1 MRNSFFNVKFDKK
14 LGGVKLLSLVKDKNN
29 MNFCKGGRYF
39 CLLRDFGD
47 RIKLLRLEGVKTA
60 YDPTYFDLKEI
71 VSSSSRTVV
80 ISESRGVEAK
90 TEYTIKR
97 DKLIVKTVLKNKNS
111 YPVYYKDGDIS
122 IDMPFNDAYES
133 SEICMKERAHT
144 HIHTGLDVCYVRS
157 ERMGLSENNL
167 GLVFSK
173 GRISSYSQ
181 DGACTHNR
189 GYFRFNLAPFYLN
202 KNDTY
207 ELEYAFFIYKNKE
220 DFFNKLKKFDSY
232 LHVQCDKGLTFDF
245 DSEVSFSVLSKNKI
259 ADASVV
265 LDGENVAFKK
275 GAKCIKVSL
284 KPQRCGEHK
293 FYFTINGTTG
303 SATFNV
309 ISSVDDLVSKRIK
322 FIVENQQ
329 CLDKNSP
336 LYGDYLVYDNQE
348 KMQHCNT
355 TWPDYNGVRERLG
368 MPISIIKWLQK
379 NNDQKI
385 RASIDLYVEFLLRE
399 SVDEINGY
407 VYGNI
412 GKDEKSLRLYNPP
425 WVMLLFAE
433 YYNLTKNVR
442 WAKLV
447 YTVVKYYYTKGGSKF
462 YPNGIRFST
471 LFNCLKDAGLNAELK
486 EILPL
491 FDEHIANIVKNGTN
505 YPPHEV
511 NFEQTIVTPAV
522 TLLLDKYQI
531 SGEQEYLIE
540 AEKHLK
546 ILERFDGCQPDCR
559 QNKIPIRFWDDFW
572 FGKNGTFGDTLHYWS
587 VLSGYCFYLYGK
599 LANNDYYKDYG
610 EQCLRNCCYL
620 FNESGVGSCAYVYPR
635 QINGNKG
642 EFHNVFSNDQDF
654 ALYFLM
660 KVFND

>member
-1 MRNSFFNVKFDKK
+1 MKNSFFNVKFDRKQ
-14 LGGVKLLSLVKDKNN
+14 GGIKWLSLVKDQKN
-29 MNFCKGGRYF
+29 MNFCKNGRQF
-39 CLLRDFGD
+39 GLLRDYGD
-47 RIKLLRLEGVKTA
+47 RIKLLKLEGVKIT
-60 YDPTYFDLKEI
+60 YDPTVFSLKEMT
-71 VSSSSRTVV
+71 SSNAKTLV

-97 DKLIVKTVLKNKNS
+97 DKLIVKTVLTNNNT
-111 YPVYYKDGDIS
+111 YPVYYKEGDIA
-122 IDMPFNDAYES
+122 IDIPFNDAYES
-133 SEICMKERAHT
+133 SEICMNERAHT

-157 ERMGLSENNL
+157 ERMGLNDNNL
-167 GLVFSK
+167 GLVFVK

-181 DGACTHNR
+181 DGVCTHNR
-189 GYFRFNLAPFYLN
+189 GYFRLNLAPFYIN
-202 KNDTY
+202 NGQTY
-207 ELEYAFFIYKNKE
+207 QIEYVFFIFKDKT
-220 DFFNKLKKFDSY
+220 DFFNKLKKTKTY
-232 LHVQCDKGLTFDF
+232 LHVNSDKGFTFDY
-245 DSEVSFSVLSKNKI
+245 DSEITFSVHSKDKI
-259 ADASVV
+259 LNASVL
-265 LDGENVAFKK
+265 LDGSEIAFKK
-275 GAKCIKVSL
+275 GSKSIKIL
-284 KPQRCGEHK
+284 HKPKRLGEHK
-293 FYFTINGTTG
+293 FIFSINGVMGT
-303 SATFNV
+303 ATFNV
-309 ISSVDDLVSKRIK
+309 ISSIESLIEKRIK
-322 FIVENQQ
+322 FIVEKQQ

-336 LYGDYLVYDNQE
+336 LYGAYLVYDNEE
-348 KMQHCNT
+348 KVQHCNT

-368 MPISIIKWLQK
+368 MPISIIKWLQSH
-379 NNDQKI
+379 NDEKV
-385 RASIDLYVEFLLRE
+385 RKSVELYVEFLLRE
-399 SVDEINGY
+399 SVDESNGY

-412 GKDEKSLRLYNPP
+412 GKDESSLRLYNPP

-447 YTVVKYYYTKGGSKF
+447 YTVVKYYYTKGGHKF

-491 FDEHIANIVKNGTN
+491 FDKHIDNIVKNGTN

-531 SGEQEYLIE
+531 SGDEKYLVE
-540 AEKHLK
+540 AKKHLD
-546 ILERFDGCQPDCR
+546 ILEKFNGCQPDCR

-599 LANNDYYKDYG
+599 LSNNEYYVDYG

-620 FNESGVGSCAYVYPR
+620 FSENGQASCAYVYPK
-635 QINGNKG
+635 QINGKNG
-642 EFHNVFSNDQDF
+642 QFHNVFANDQDF
-654 ALYFLM
+654 TLYFLM
-660 KVFND
+660 KLFKA